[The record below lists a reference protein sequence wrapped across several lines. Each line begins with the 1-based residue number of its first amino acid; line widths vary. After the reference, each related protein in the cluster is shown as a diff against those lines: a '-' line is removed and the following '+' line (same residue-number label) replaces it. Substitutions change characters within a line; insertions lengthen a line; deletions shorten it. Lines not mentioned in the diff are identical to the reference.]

1 MAAKVWQRESSLWF
15 HSWLDS
21 SSYCY
26 SSIFSIRE
34 LSWTSCSIWTVFV
47 IYGGFYIL
55 SNGNFKRCYFRT
67 YGYYVSYCQELVKR
81 LKKLWKAKTDW
92 KCVIWYYSQIKV
104 YYLEVSLEFF
114 WSEFSQYSS
123 MPWFDH
129 PDNPS
134 DPRAAILLTFLAGII
149 LLGMAVF
156 KLGFLERVLKL
167 SNFVIQYNLYLSF
180 KWDCLRSH

>member
-1 MAAKVWQRESSLWF
+1 
-15 HSWLDS
+15 
-21 SSYCY
+21 
-26 SSIFSIRE
+26 
-34 LSWTSCSIWTVFV
+34 
-47 IYGGFYIL
+47 
-55 SNGNFKRCYFRT
+55 
-67 YGYYVSYCQELVKR
+67 
-81 LKKLWKAKTDW
+81 
-92 KCVIWYYSQIKV
+92 
-104 YYLEVSLEFF
+104 
-114 WSEFSQYSS
+114 

-167 SNFVIQYNLYLSF
+167 SKFVIQYNLYLSF